1 MDMNLNKH
9 LKDKVRKVF
18 EPKYKRKLAEEE
30 VKDIANNL
38 VMFMENYTK
47 FRWSKYGNQPAK

>member
-1 MDMNLNKH
+1 MNLNKK
-9 LKDKVRKVF
+9 LRDKVRKVF

-38 VMFMENYTK
+38 VIFVENCTN
-47 FRWSKYGNQPAK
+47 FRWSKYGKQI

>member
-1 MDMNLNKH
+1 MELNENLK
-9 LKDKVRKVF
+9 RKIRNVF
-18 EPKYKRKLAEEE
+18 EPKYKKKITEEE

-47 FRWSKYGNQPAK
+47 FRWSKYGKQITK